1 MVNTDKKILS
11 DDEMAALEN
20 TQQPSAPK
28 KILSDDEMAALENK
42 PTSSAPQA
50 QKPQTTLLP
59 QIQRDYAGEAYQKTE
74 DQLGRDIQ
82 NFQQAQG
89 LPNKIV
95 AGLAGAARTGS
106 TLAFSELGAAA
117 RYGRDILAP
126 AANLLPQPAQQAIG
140 NQAQQTVQGAG
151 NILSQIG
158 KIPLRGSGGNI
169 SDALQK
175 EKEWE
180 AQSTSNKDVGDIVKT
195 GLQFA
200 PIGEASRL
208 FSGAGKAGE
217 AATEQAIKEGVAR
230 VSGAQASNQAAMQAT
245 ANQSKNV
252 LQQIAKKES
261 KVDKTITEG
270 VNKGIKP
277 TVVGKKTLKNAD
289 RFYDNANSAVKTI
302 AENKN
307 NIKLVDENGEAI
319 THPRSSAEAAQA
331 IDRTKKLVYK
341 QYHDMAVSAGD
352 AGSQFDI
359 SPIAQKLDEIS
370 ADLKFNPETRAY
382 AESVKNEIAELKGQ
396 SPEVI
401 EARIADLNNSLA
413 GFYDGRV
420 TKAKAQIDG
429 SVAKAMREQLDNNI
443 TNAVGEGYQDLKNKY
458 GALKAIEKEV
468 NHRAIVNVRKANKSI
483 IDMTDIFT
491 GGELI
496 GGLITGNPAL
506 VAKSLAGRGIKEVYK
521 SLNNPDR
528 YIEKMFKQAYGLQDA
543 KEAVGYKKPNIL
555 EQIKGKLPE
564 QAPIQPEA
572 IQPLEVPQAA
582 VQPIP
587 EAPKGAMIQDTQ
599 IPSTEEPF
607 PQPVPEPVA
616 VTAPQDVMSGKEVN
630 EQNQALRNPPQD
642 KMSTGLPPEEPEAG
656 AAPVTVPTEPVP
668 PKPSWGAAKAS
679 AKENREKITLSPHD
693 RKLDRTTLQNLKDRY
708 IAKLKQSNQY
718 DNLTDEQ
725 LDNLATEHADMA
737 GRSSLTDVEG
747 MPHFNSKMEQIH
759 KNPTP
764 NTSPAFISAD
774 LDYFK
779 PHNDTFGHEWGDKVL
794 KDVMPQVN
802 RMFKEKG
809 IDHFHI
815 SGDENGSG
823 FEIPK
828 GKEQEYFNA
837 INDIKDQLDDMELK
851 LPNGKKINI
860 SMSFGIS
867 HKGYKEADDLLEAA
881 KKSGKKN
888 GITIDNEMKKAYNID
903 NRTGIDLR
911 QQYKDA
917 GLTEGYRDEEPS
929 LHGQEDRGV
938 VRESGVSD
946 GQAQSIEETTANKKI
961 KIPAR
966 KATRRAFQH
975 VSEDLYP
982 HRDENGISLGE
993 HIDNYNI
1000 RKDLEEELIDQP
1012 NGQQQVD
1019 LVINGNHRDKNGAL
1033 ITKSAFTQKV
1043 LNRIAE
1049 KSQTTEGLE
1058 TSRKLGREP
1067 FANGDAVMTAASN
1080 SLKDDDIHALHKDA
1094 KANFGK
1100 TPFEQ
1105 MTPAQQDDYN
1115 KYHQAQDE
1123 ANAKAQREPGVDDDE
1138 PLPPPSDNE
1147 EDPFADGFEG
1157 QRGSIGAKQQSLF
1170 GGEKDISSLGKEE
1183 RSRLEKA
1190 EVQRRMNE
1198 TKGGDADPNLP
1209 LFRGTGAVEGEQT
1222 SMFERVGGKNS
1233 TEKGMVG
1240 LPKGSGADML
1250 MRMNVGTAGGV
1261 AGSAIGAKIGDTP
1274 EERKRNAIIG
1284 GVLGFFGGFSGT
1296 FTPTILKGLAEKGV
1310 TKAEAMAFIEK
1321 AKTLKPQN
1329 ILDRIKSERGEIG
1342 AYHGSPHEFDK
1353 FDNAKIGTGERAQ
1366 SFGHG
1371 LYFTNKEEIAKKYA
1385 KNLGAESRINKY
1397 VDRLR
1402 NEDLKNLINNNMG
1415 DKVKLKKLLS
1425 GYVEKNKKNP
1435 YSDSMGAQGVL
1446 DDLEKYEE
1454 NTYQVTIHKGK
1465 TPDQYDYLK
1474 WDEPL
1479 SITASEKIKKQL
1491 GNIKEISING
1501 QTVGKFNGKL
1511 VPITDVDNVNLL
1523 LKKPEAA
1530 IGKEMYHQLVD
1541 ITGSPKAASDFLLKA
1556 GIDGIDYPAG
1566 SLSGVESKAR
1576 NYVVFDPN
1584 AVTIEKRNGK
1594 SILDKLKSQSG
1605 SVGVDRPDN
1614 ILNKIKAE
1622 KQGVQPDDKNLVA
1635 LHNLDASN
1643 LLHADELGGLAM
1655 PSIAITKKDIPFGNF
1670 GDISLIADKR
1680 IVDPKTKM
1688 SKSFDADIYSPR
1700 YPNMKRFYQPKI
1712 MDETLNSDADE
1723 LQKYFADRGEE
1734 NRFTRSGGS
1743 GGYGRYVRNQ
1753 EFSDNNMKYDPVIQ
1767 YKFAKENGIKFDG
1780 LSDLEDKVFKDKKY
1794 DEYFDNILS
1803 SMTDSKK
1810 FFKGYTNSGSK
1821 KWAEY
1826 NLQNIV
1832 SEMKK
1837 TLRGGENF
1845 NYGAGNVR
1853 AQVAKKFSSID
1864 AMKKESGRLKP
1875 AEEVEAIK
1883 DDFQKRLIDI
1893 VSPIAET
1900 RKSDNQFINADNVVS
1915 GIIDGLKRN
1924 NIKSELESYNYHV
1937 TDSDMEKINSF
1948 ASDIRKAPTDYF
1960 EAKVSGKMA
1969 LSDFAGAIIP
1979 KDANKRVRDA
1989 LDKHGIKYVEY
2000 DPDIKGDRQ
2009 QKVKEYS
2016 EGNKLNFAIAGGAGL
2031 AGAASQKKD
2040 NKGETILDKIKKRK
2054 QP

>member
-837 INDIKDQLDDMELK
+837 INDIKDQLDDMELE

-1198 TKGGDADPNLP
+1198 TKGDDADPNLP

-1222 SMFERVGGKNS
+1222 SMFGRVGGKNS

-1261 AGSAIGAKIGDTP
+1261 AGSAMGAKIGDTP

-1321 AKTLKPQN
+1321 AKILKPQN
-1329 ILDRIKSERGEIG
+1329 ILDRIKSEKGSIGESYGSSIQNPKIIISKINNDLRGYYDDEKNEI
-1342 AYHGSPHEFDK
+1342 HVSDKLNETEKEKVIKHELKHFEQRNSNTLPTSK
-1353 FDNAKIGTGERAQ
+1353 FKGFENGFVDYLADPSEVAAAAVETGEKIPEIFNEAFKLREENIAGKHSQVPFEVKNIKISKDSRIVPDREVENLSDWQIRRVIGGLTKDDPKPILKEEKTIRLNLKNNGNGIIAASELEKQGFEGVTSNAPFSVDIPIDKNINKIKQILFNNPNVQKLIEAQ
-1366 SFGHG
+1366 S
-1371 LYFTNKEEIAKKYA
+1371 
-1385 KNLGAESRINKY
+1385 
-1397 VDRLR
+1397 
-1402 NEDLKNLINNNMG
+1402 
-1415 DKVKLKKLLS
+1415 
-1425 GYVEKNKKNP
+1425 
-1435 YSDSMGAQGVL
+1435 
-1446 DDLEKYEE
+1446 
-1454 NTYQVTIHKGK
+1454 GK
-1465 TPDQYDYLK
+1465 P
-1474 WDEPL
+1474 
-1479 SITASEKIKKQL
+1479 
-1491 GNIKEISING
+1491 
-1501 QTVGKFNGKL
+1501 
-1511 VPITDVDNVNLL
+1511 
-1523 LKKPEAA
+1523 
-1530 IGKEMYHQLVD
+1530 
-1541 ITGSPKAASDFLLKA
+1541 
-1556 GIDGIDYPAG
+1556 
-1566 SLSGVESKAR
+1566 
-1576 NYVVFDPN
+1576 
-1584 AVTIEKRNGK
+1584 K

-1622 KQGVQPDDKNLVA
+1622 KQPPKINEQGLYSNAEKAVNDVPMTKAPATQWVSM
-1635 LHNLDASN
+1635 LDPAKGKGTK
-1643 LLHADELGGLAM
+1643 ADEMKWIGLDDFL
-1655 PSIAITKKDIPFGNF
+1655 KEKGNQ
-1670 GDISLIADKR
+1670 S
-1680 IVDPKTKM
+1680 V
-1688 SKSFDADIYSPR
+1688 SK
-1700 YPNMKRFYQPKI
+1700 Q
-1712 MDETLNSDADE
+1712 E
-1723 LQKYFADRGEE
+1723 LQDFIEQNKVQLEEVKKMQSPTGAWAVGDGDEAQYFETQKEA
-1734 NRFTRSGGS
+1734 NA
-1743 GGYGRYVRNQ
+1743 Y
-1753 EFSDNNMKYDPVIQ
+1753 
-1767 YKFAKENGIKFDG
+1767 AKEMGYRINEETVYQAKGRTRDQKTEPKFTTYQ
-1780 LSDLEDKVFKDKKY
+1780 LP
-1794 DEYFDNILS
+1794 
-1803 SMTDSKK
+1803 
-1810 FFKGYTNSGSK
+1810 
-1821 KWAEY
+1821 
-1826 NLQNIV
+1826 
-1832 SEMKK
+1832 
-1837 TLRGGENF
+1837 GGEN
-1845 NYGAGNVR
+1845 YREVLLKLPTKEIGN
-1853 AQVAKKFSSID
+1853 QKKVVD
-1864 AMKKESGRLKP
+1864 DLYPGKKYNELNTHEQETVDRYVKKGLKKETSKYETIHWNEPNVLAHYRLNDRVDSEGKKVLFI
-1875 AEEVEAIK
+1875 EEIQSH
-1883 DDFQKRLIDI
+1883 DD
-1893 VSPIAET
+1893 VA
-1900 RKSDNQFINADNVVS
+1900 NVV
-1915 GIIDGLKRN
+1915 
-1924 NIKSELESYNYHV
+1924 
-1937 TDSDMEKINSF
+1937 M
-1948 ASDIRKAPTDYF
+1948 
-1960 EAKVSGKMA
+1960 
-1969 LSDFAGAIIP
+1969 
-1979 KDANKRVRDA
+1979 
-1989 LDKHGIKYVEY
+1989 
-2000 DPDIKGDRQ
+2000 
-2009 QKVKEYS
+2009 
-2016 EGNKLNFAIAGGAGL
+2016 
-2031 AGAASQKKD
+2031 
-2040 NKGETILDKIKKRK
+2040 
-2054 QP
+2054 